1 MWPLVQWPD
10 AAGSMAWFRC
20 AVGHVSAGIFMDWLR
35 VFSGMSWCLRLD
47 WDFPCVE
54 SADFLLSQEPF
65 KSQTWENIHVT
76 AVLGAAAANI
86 CLLSAQRWCVS
97 LLYIPKFVLSII
109 AFYFLPCITSA
120 CLFFFL
126 DSSCW
131 RHIMC
136 QNFLRGST
144 APLRTWRRWTVWSK
158 GTASPAALL
167 RRRKF
172 HALL

>member
-1 MWPLVQWPD
+1 MATCVFWDVLMSE
-10 AAGSMAWFRC
+10 AGLRFPMCGVCRLPSLSRAFQITDVRKYPRYSSFR
-20 AVGHVSAGIFMDWLR
+20 S
-35 VFSGMSWCLRLD
+35 SGSKNEFIICTKMVCQ
-47 WDFPCVE
+47 F
-54 SADFLLSQEPF
+54 A
-65 KSQTWENIHVT
+65 IHT
-76 AVLGAAAANI
+76 
-86 CLLSAQRWCVS
+86 
-97 LLYIPKFVLSII
+97 KFVSSII

-158 GTASPAALL
+158 GTALPAALL

-172 HALL
+172 LALS